1 MAISKDKKQKL
12 VAELT
17 ELLSDS
23 KMVVYAK
30 YEGLSVAELQELRRA
45 AREAGVKIK
54 VVKNRLVKVAM
65 KEIAAYKD
73 TDVSG
78 LTGQLLYSLGSDE
91 DFDAA
96 KVLAKFAKTHPKVEL
111 IGGFNA
117 EGESLPREEVVQ
129 LGSLPT
135 KNELIAQ
142 VVDTLLSGING
153 VVSALENKPEKVEA
167 KAEAAEAS
175 EADDKAEADKSAEAD
190 EADAGEAADE
200 SKEGEAAEATE
211 STDEKAAEEKP
222 ADEAETATE

>member
-1 MAISKDKKQKL
+1 MAISKDKKNTL
-12 VAELT
+12 VADLT
-17 ELLSDS
+17 ALLSDS

-30 YEGLSVAELQELRRA
+30 YQGLTVAELQELRKM

-73 TDVSG
+73 TDASG
-78 LTGQLLYSLGSDE
+78 LTGQLLYALGTDE

-96 KVLAKFAKTHPKVEL
+96 KVLTKFAKTHNKMEL
-111 IGGFNA
+111 IGGFNG
-117 EGESLPREEVVQ
+117 EGVALSTEEVKT

-153 VVSALENKPEKVEA
+153 IVSALENKPETVEAKPAEEKKPAEEA
-167 KAEAAEAS
+167 KAEEPAPAE
-175 EADDKAEADKSAEAD
+175 EAKAE
-190 EADAGEAADE
+190 
-200 SKEGEAAEATE
+200 
-211 STDEKAAEEKP
+211 
-222 ADEAETATE
+222 

>member
-1 MAISKDKKQKL
+1 MAISKDKKTTL

-17 ELLSDS
+17 DLLSDS

-30 YEGLSVAELQELRRA
+30 YEGLTVAELQELRKM
-45 AREAGVKIK
+45 AREANIKIK

-73 TDVSG
+73 TDASG
-78 LTGQLLYSLGSDE
+78 LTGQLLYALGTDE

-96 KVLAKFAKTHPKVEL
+96 KVLTKFAKTHAKMEL
-111 IGGFNA
+111 IGGFNG
-117 EGESLPREEVVQ
+117 EGTALSKEEVTT

-153 VVSALENKPEKVEA
+153 IVSGLENKPETVEA
-167 KAEAAEAS
+167 KPV
-175 EADDKAEADKSAEAD
+175 
-190 EADAGEAADE
+190 
-200 SKEGEAAEATE
+200 
-211 STDEKAAEEKP
+211 EEKP
-222 ADEAETATE
+222 GEPKAEEAPAEEPAKEEAEKEAKEEATN

>member
-1 MAISKDKKQKL
+1 MAISKDKKNTL

-30 YEGLSVAELQELRRA
+30 YQGLTVKELQELRKA

-73 TDVSG
+73 TETSG
-78 LTGQLLYSLGSDE
+78 LTGQLLYALGTDE

-96 KVLAKFAKTHPKVEL
+96 KVLTKFAKTHDKMEL

-117 EGESLPREEVVQ
+117 EGAALSTEEVKT

-153 VVSALENKPEKVEA
+153 VVSGLEKH
-167 KAEAAEAS
+167 
-175 EADDKAEADKSAEAD
+175 
-190 EADAGEAADE
+190 
-200 SKEGEAAEATE
+200 
-211 STDEKAAEEKP
+211 AEEK
-222 ADEAETATE
+222 ATA

>member
-1 MAISKDKKQKL
+1 MAISKDKKTTL

-30 YEGLSVAELQELRRA
+30 YEGLTVAELQELRKM
-45 AREAGVKIK
+45 AREANIKIK

-73 TDVSG
+73 TDASG
-78 LTGQLLYSLGSDE
+78 LTGQLLYALGTDE

-96 KVLAKFAKTHPKVEL
+96 KVLTKFAKTHAKMEL
-111 IGGFNA
+111 IGGFNG
-117 EGESLPREEVVQ
+117 EGTALSKEEVTT

-153 VVSALENKPEKVEA
+153 IVSGLENKPETVET
-167 KAEAAEAS
+167 
-175 EADDKAEADKSAEAD
+175 KS
-190 EADAGEAADE
+190 
-200 SKEGEAAEATE
+200 
-211 STDEKAAEEKP
+211 AEEKP
-222 ADEAETATE
+222 EESKAEEAPAEEPAKEEAEKEAKEEATN